1 MKEIIINEN
10 GKYEVV
16 TDQHG
21 EQWTILLY
29 DEPYRSIDDDAVL
42 IGLISRIEELE
53 LELKTLTTMS
63 ATTHQIQK
71 GDRRC
76 IDGKWLTCSDPE
88 IGRWQGSGTSELD
101 DNKRESFLNWL
112 FLDQIEFDPDDL
124 NKREIELASMAFY
137 KQSEL

>member
-1 MKEIIINEN
+1 MKEIISIEN
-10 GKYEVV
+10 GKYKVV
-16 TDQHG
+16 ADQQGRWDIFRH
-21 EQWTILLY
+21 
-29 DEPYRSIDDDAVL
+29 DELYRSIDGDTFL

-53 LELKTLTTMS
+53 LELKTLTAMP

-71 GDRRC
+71 GDRRF

-101 DNKRESFLNWL
+101 DNKHESFLNWL
-112 FLDQIEFDPDDL
+112 FLDQTEFDPDDL

-137 KQSEL
+137 KQSKL